1 MHLALSFAF
10 AVKHYLRGEDG
21 VNYPDYHD
29 VLPPAFARYDET
41 RYSTMRNSQYS
52 YDAAVTGS
60 NGSRDDSVG
69 RASPESVKPDA
80 TKRIRPKRS
89 KQKLNGPPSSSTP
102 LLAGN
107 HRTVEFHSHVAEASL
122 PLPLV

>member
-21 VNYPDYHD
+21 IHYHDYHD

-41 RYSTMRNSQYS
+41 GYSTMKNSQYS
-52 YDAAVTGS
+52 YDAAATGS
-60 NGSRDDSVG
+60 NGSRDVSVG
-69 RASPESVKPDA
+69 RSSPESGKPDA

-89 KQKLNGPPSSSTP
+89 KQKLNEPPSSSTP
-102 LLAGN
+102 LLAGK
-107 HRTVEFHSHVAEASL
+107 HRTVEFHSHVTEASL